1 MASMIV
7 PAVKQSQI
15 PALFN
20 ASQITHPGIP
30 DPQHTSAK
38 RHKSHMNRKLTD
50 EDVRTARG
58 MLKRGKT
65 KTDVAK
71 MLGVSRRALG
81 FALDREI
88 PEDPAPGGSR
98 PGREDPEIPP
108 APTDRDLSAVE
119 LGLPPD
125 AGTSEIDEQIARCQR
140 NQTLAESEGDLAE
153 QRQQANM
160 IRQFLA
166 LRERINA
173 RQDPD
178 AIVIPKGD
186 VEATLNRARFK
197 FTAMMNARPMLCAHC
212 SKALSVAWAKE
223 PLEPTKE
230 ETQ

>member
-1 MASMIV
+1 
-7 PAVKQSQI
+7 
-15 PALFN
+15 
-20 ASQITHPGIP
+20 
-30 DPQHTSAK
+30 
-38 RHKSHMNRKLTD
+38 MNRKLTD
-50 EDVRTARG
+50 ADVLTARA

-65 KTDVAK
+65 KTDVAA

-81 FALDREI
+81 FALEREI
-88 PEDPAPGGSR
+88 PADQIPPPPKPAPA
-98 PGREDPEIPP
+98 PPLEEPE
-108 APTDRDLSAVE
+108 DRDLSAAE
-119 LGLPPD
+119 LGLSPD

-186 VEATLNRARFK
+186 VEATLARARFK

-212 SKALSVAWAKE
+212 SKALSVSWAKE

-230 ETQ
+230 ES